1 VARDVGQELFQAR
14 TRGSS
19 GYWHSVLRGFRPDDA
34 RACEEAVAAARRN
47 PDRALLSLL
56 LARASY
62 FQRLAGSYRRALA
75 TAEEGAV
82 AALEVGDAY
91 EYLFCQYSR
100 AQALLSL
107 GPWGE
112 MVRVGAAAGQMAER
126 NSSRLWQLFFQLATA
141 FLHLHALDFEQA
153 ARIARDAVGQAHEI
167 SHPYCE
173 LAALILRAES
183 SGDNRPGRDDTE
195 DIVMM

>member
-47 PDRALLSLL
+47 PDRTLLSLL

-75 TAEEGAV
+75 TAEEGAD

-100 AQALLSL
+100 AQALLSR
-107 GPWGE
+107 GGGGGW
-112 MVRVGAAAGQMAER
+112 AGWAPQRGKWPNGTAR
-126 NSSRLWQLFFQLATA
+126 GYGSCSSSSPRPPFICMRST
-141 FLHLHALDFEQA
+141 
-153 ARIARDAVGQAHEI
+153 
-167 SHPYCE
+167 
-173 LAALILRAES
+173 S
-183 SGDNRPGRDDTE
+183 SGLRNLREMPLAHRGRSRIR
-195 DIVMM
+195 IVSSPL